1 MQSSAINL
9 TPRDLVS
16 GAYRPPSGSPWHVQ
30 AFGGVWSRPQLADR
44 ALHSLGRQLRS
55 QTHRDQVS
63 LVNKPLPILGQQLAG
78 SQLLEMPPSA
88 TIHTAANPSSTIKSE
103 NLRTPANRR
112 CRGPSV
118 RLYEYI
124 CTQGRAVTARGLT
137 PCSRDFTG
145 RDMGTLWGFIWTFF
159 FFLLSFLFRSPV
171 APLIVQHGNRVRLS
185 CSPASPPCDVM

>member
-30 AFGGVWSRPQLADR
+30 AFGGVWSRPQLAER

-112 CRGPSV
+112 CRGALGALAHLYTGEGCHCQGPPSLLA
-118 RLYEYI
+118 RLHWSRH
-124 CTQGRAVTARGLT
+124 GHSVGVHLDFFSFF
-137 PCSRDFTG
+137 CSVFSFFVP
-145 RDMGTLWGFIWTFF
+145 LW
-159 FFLLSFLFRSPV
+159 
-171 APLIVQHGNRVRLS
+171 
-185 CSPASPPCDVM
+185 PP